1 MEWLYEMHY
10 RLERIGRKSKGT
22 LSHIVAKLR
31 KGLRFA
37 LWGWFT
43 QLEDLGKI
51 WGGRGRWLT
60 YGILLGLTGFLMA
73 GVWFSFEWG
82 RHSLA
87 EWRADEA
94 LALLDENK
102 TQRALLKARTA
113 YLAYPDDLAF
123 LRVLTKVSLQARTTA
138 FLARAKELTQHEEST
153 AEDVLPL
160 VDTLLEA
167 RNLEE
172 ADRFLKLARNK
183 GMEQREL
190 EKRLLRMD
198 LLAGEVGR
206 IPALLRA
213 TVLVRE
219 GSDDPETA
227 RAYGALSALWKKPE
241 MRAMALKKL
250 QGWATRTD
258 ETGLAAL
265 RALALFPEL
274 DEVKKEAYRKLLIER
289 GGLRRTDKRERV
301 RLRCLQVFRDTKY
314 LHENDWANALGKAP
328 FSETEKHALR
338 GGILW
343 RLGKEREGKSFLNKS
358 LEAPTPDELP
368 LIDREILFTRDLG
381 LAIRLILKYRER
393 PWLHTRCDAL
403 LIDLYRRKGEH
414 KMAAMTA
421 HNLRLVSL
429 RSFPNMLA
437 STAHAKILVSQEYLP
452 EAASEME
459 RLVSRYPHDPNFRV
473 LLGFVYHLSGQN
485 KLATELV
492 ARPQRK
498 FPLPLRA
505 RAKALRFACL
515 RDLMEEPAQEDIPTR
530 EELKALNPV
539 ERTLL
544 KI

>member
-10 RLERIGRKSKGT
+10 RLERIGRKAKGA
-22 LSHIVAKLR
+22 LSHVVAKLR

-43 QLEDLGKI
+43 RLEDLGGI

-60 YGILLGLTGFLMA
+60 YGILVGLAGFLMA
-73 GVWFSFEWG
+73 GVWFLFGWG

-102 TQRALLKARTA
+102 TRSALLKARTA
-113 YLAYPDDLAF
+113 YLAYPDDLVF
-123 LRVLTKVSLQARTTA
+123 LRVLTKVSLKARTST
-138 FLARAKELTQHEEST
+138 FLARAKELTRHEDST

-160 VDTLLEA
+160 VDALLEA

-183 GMEQREL
+183 GLEQREL

-198 LLAGEVGR
+198 LLAGAAGR
-206 IPALLRA
+206 IPALFRA
-213 TVLVRE
+213 TALVRE
-219 GSDDPETA
+219 GADDPETA

-241 MRAMALKKL
+241 MRTTALKKL
-250 QGWATRTD
+250 QEWATRND

-265 RALALFPEL
+265 RALAFFPEM
-274 DEVKKEAYRKLLIER
+274 EEGKKEAYRKLLIER
-289 GGLRRTDKRERV
+289 GGLRRTDKREQV
-301 RLRCLQVFRDTKY
+301 RLQRLQVFRDTKY
-314 LHENDWANALGKAP
+314 LHENDWAHVLSKSP
-328 FSETEKHALR
+328 FSEAEKHALR

-343 RLGKEREGKSFLNKS
+343 RLGKEQEGKSFLNKS
-358 LEAPTPDELP
+358 LVAPTSDELP
-368 LIDREILFTRDLG
+368 LIDSEILFTGDLD
-381 LAIRLILKYRER
+381 LTIRLILKYRER

-403 LIDLYRRKGEH
+403 LIDLYRRNKEH
-414 KMAAMTA
+414 KMAAITA
-421 HNLRLVSL
+421 GNLRLVSL
-429 RSFPNMLA
+429 RSLPNMLA
-437 STAHAKILVSQEYLP
+437 STAHAKILVSREYLP
-452 EAASEME
+452 EATSEME

-492 ARPQRK
+492 ARPQEE
-498 FPLPLRA
+498 FPLALRA

-515 RDLMEEPAQEDIPTR
+515 RDLMEEPPQEDVPTR
-530 EELKALNPV
+530 EELKALDPA
-539 ERTLL
+539 ERKLL